1 MKRLLAAGGFL
12 LMFSALLFAGG
23 QQENEESEA
32 LELHVA
38 ADATALSGPMF
49 EALFSGFE
57 KAFPDVRLTTEVAAD
72 MGQILSPRIAAGN
85 APDAMYGGIQNQA
98 QFMSEGLFMELSEFY
113 ESKAY
118 DADMTVAESLISG
131 AASAIE
137 FEGGKYGV
145 PVGPGFTGLIVNETM
160 FEEYGWQVPRS
171 WEELLAVSKEI
182 RAAGIVPVAYGAA
195 GSENRLE
202 HGFMTSTMY
211 EVGGEDYI
219 IDLDNMVPG
228 VWGSRQTVEALGML
242 EELVEQGVIDR
253 RGLGMDPPQS
263 QIAFLQG
270 QYAMCVSGFWFEM
283 EMVDQIGDLKLGYI
297 AFPTNRDGRT
307 EQSVNAW
314 FNTFTAWNT
323 DEPERKEAVWNF
335 LKYLVGYEF
344 QKTLATDGGLTV
356 VANRRVMAEMAD
368 DPNTSHFNRAVAAT
382 LADPDVTAVQQKY
395 MAWYTQTFRVPDYID
410 ILRRIVAGDATP
422 EEGAQAAEQLAERLR
437 NDETIIRRYR

>member
-1 MKRLLAAGGFL
+1 MRRFLVAIGLLL
-12 LMFSALLFAGG
+12 LCTSVIFAGG
-23 QQENEESEA
+23 QQETEDSEA
-32 LELHVA
+32 LELHIA

-49 EALFSGFE
+49 DALFSGFE
-57 KAFPDVRLTTEVAAD
+57 RAFPNIRLTTEVAAD

-98 QFMSEGLFMELSEFY
+98 QFMEEGMFMELSDFF

-118 DADMTVAESLISG
+118 NADMTVAESLIGG
-131 AASAIE
+131 APSAIE
-137 FEGGKYGV
+137 FKGGKYGV
-145 PVGPGFTGLIVNETM
+145 PVGPGFTGLVVNETM
-160 FEEYGWQVPRS
+160 FDEHGWQVPQS
-171 WEELLAVSKEI
+171 WEELMAVSEEI
-182 RAAGIVPVAYGAA
+182 RAAGVVPVAYGAA

-202 HGFMTSTMY
+202 HGFMTSAMY

-228 VWGSRQTVEALGML
+228 VWGSEQTVEALGML
-242 EELVEQGVIDR
+242 EELVDGGVIDR

-270 QYAMCVSGFWFEM
+270 QYATCVSGFWFEM
-283 EMVDQIGDLKLGYI
+283 EMTDQIGDLKLGYI

-307 EQSVNAW
+307 DQSVNAW
-314 FNTFTAWNT
+314 FNTFTAWST
-323 DEPERKEAVWNF
+323 DDPERKEAVWNF

-356 VANRRVMAEMAD
+356 VANQRVMAEMAD
-368 DPNTSHFNRAVAAT
+368 DPDTTYFNRAVAAT
-382 LADPDVTAVQQKY
+382 LADPNVTAVQQKY

-410 ILRRIVAGDATP
+410 ILRQVVAGDATP
-422 EEGAQAAEQLAERLR
+422 EEGARAAEQLAERLR